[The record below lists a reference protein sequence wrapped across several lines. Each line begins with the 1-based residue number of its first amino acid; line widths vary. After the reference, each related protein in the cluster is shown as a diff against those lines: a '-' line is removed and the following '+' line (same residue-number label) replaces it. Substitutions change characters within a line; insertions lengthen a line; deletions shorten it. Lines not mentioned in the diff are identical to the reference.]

1 MAELSAY
8 ELERNRTIAE
18 NEAKLVELGLESA
31 SAAIR
36 EHTAAKREAATHEKK
51 ERLKRMPPPEPT
63 RASKRVRSE
72 KPQYT
77 GEKIDKFGDEIDAK
91 IEKQA
96 RVGASGEEKAAAR
109 AAAMEAARLL
119 LEEARAKL
127 QAERGGSKR
136 GSKKGGDAGWRA
148 EAIKRWGARAG
159 ECATDDWEGYVA
171 SREAKPAPTSPELLL
186 QEHYADDGWKLLV
199 CCALMSRVSSHETK
213 TRCIE
218 AFFALCPTPTAFLE
232 ADVDAVEE
240 AVKSLGLFHQ
250 SRYRSLVDISTR
262 WLNMPI
268 FDIGAEKGVNKIEGC
283 GPFTVDSYYIFCKD
297 DRTVQP
303 ADACCAAYCRW
314 RDRQA

>member
-186 QEHYADDGWKLLV
+186 QEVYIVRPDVSPAVGW
-199 CCALMSRVSSHETK
+199 ETG
-213 TRCIE
+213 RDSE
-218 AFFALCPTPTAFLE
+218 PAFLDMNRH
-232 ADVDAVEE
+232 ALREE
-240 AVKSLGLFHQ
+240 KSEPPVVLYQFDQRDPMNPLGLLMAYAEDCVKPVVSDFDTF
-250 SRYRSLVDISTR
+250 LVGS
-262 WLNMPI
+262 
-268 FDIGAEKGVNKIEGC
+268 K
-283 GPFTVDSYYIFCKD
+283 
-297 DRTVQP
+297 
-303 ADACCAAYCRW
+303 ACIHLRMAY
-314 RDRQA
+314 AYA